1 MNDAY
6 DNAKDDQAALE
17 QLVQTAVDV
26 DREQYQS
33 FMRERVE
40 KTRGKGKRR
49 QLGLVDLH
57 LEHVRKIKRLVNRA
71 VKDIANLE
79 RDLIR
84 LRREEKEESR

>member
-6 DNAKDDQAALE
+6 DNAEDDRSMLE
-17 QLVQTAVDV
+17 KLTDSNA

-33 FMRERVE
+33 FMRDRMEQ
-40 KTRGKGKRR
+40 TRGRGKRR

>member
-40 KTRGKGKRR
+40 QTRGRGKRR